1 MRILQV
7 SDAYY
12 PFPGGVSEHLRA
24 LSEALRR
31 RGHEVDILTARY
43 PGTYRDPPGV
53 HRIGR
58 VWVFPFNQTRITLTV
73 HPALPWAVWRFLRRH
88 RYDVVHTHGPLAP
101 NLPAAVTL
109 LSPYPVV
116 STFHTAFAGRWNWY
130 RLARWAFR
138 PVWRKVRVAIAVS
151 RVARDVMKPYFPGD
165 YRIVPNGV
173 DLARFSPE
181 GPVHPVYRDL
191 SGPAVLFLGRME
203 PRKGPHLLLAAFVRL
218 AEQMPDVHLVM
229 GGDGPLRETLIQQV
243 PPHLR
248 HRVHFPGHV
257 PFEDL
262 PKLYRGATVYTSPA
276 VGGETFGLVLLE
288 AMASGVPVVAA
299 GNPGYREV
307 IRNGVNGLLV
317 DVRDREAYARAL
329 GTLLHDPAKRQAFVR
344 EGLATARRFSWDA
357 VARKVEAIYTE
368 VCAGGVDRNPPAA
381 YIKDGEQEADD
392 ANP

>member
-7 SDAYY
+7 SDAFY

-31 RGHEVDILTARY
+31 RGHEVDVLTARY
-43 PGTYRDPPGV
+43 PGTYRDPPWV

-73 HPALPWAVWRFLRRH
+73 HPVMPWAVRRFLRRH

-101 NLPAAVTL
+101 NLPAVVTL

-130 RLARWAFR
+130 RLARWPFR

-151 RVARDVMKPYFPGD
+151 RVARDVMRPYFPGD

-173 DLARFSPE
+173 DLSRFSPE
-181 GPVHPVYRDL
+181 GPVHPVYRNIP
-191 SGPAVLFLGRME
+191 GPAVLFLGRME
-203 PRKGPHLLLAAFVRL
+203 PRKGPHLLLEAFLRL
-218 AEQMPDVHLVM
+218 ANRHPGVHLVM
-229 GGDGPLRETLIQQV
+229 GGDGPLREPLARRV
-243 PPHLR
+243 PSPLR
-248 HRVHFPGHV
+248 SRVHFLGPV
-257 PFEDL
+257 PFEDV

-307 IRNGVNGLLV
+307 IRDGENGLLV
-317 DVRDREAYARAL
+317 DVKDPEAYARAL
-329 GTLLHDPAKRQAFVR
+329 QRLLEDEEERRRLIQN
-344 EGLATARRFSWDA
+344 GLSTARRFRWEA
-357 VARKVEAIYTE
+357 VAEQVESIYAE
-368 VCAGGVDRNPPAA
+368 VAGG
-381 YIKDGEQEADD
+381 G
-392 ANP
+392 